1 MTTGRTHTELKF
13 SGDSR
18 FISGIRA
25 AVEFI
30 AARDG
35 LGDADRESL
44 GAAWETVARN
54 CITGLSEQH
63 PLCRVLIDD
72 FDDRMEVRLEH
83 PSFSAPGFGATTVAA
98 GMPDESHNLDI
109 TRRVDRVLYDARNG
123 TASVTLV
130 KFFTKKPPAS

>member
-1 MTTGRTHTELKF
+1 MSTERTHTELKF

-44 GAAWETVARN
+44 GTAWEMVARN
-54 CITGLSEQH
+54 CMTRLSDQH

-83 PSFSAPGFGATTVAA
+83 PSCSAPASEARTVAA
-98 GMPDESHNLDI
+98 GIPDESHNLDV
-109 TRRVDRVLYDARNG
+109 THRVDRVLYDARNG
-123 TASVTLV
+123 MSSVTLV

>member
-35 LGDADRESL
+35 LSGAERESL
-44 GAAWETVARN
+44 GAAWEIVARN
-54 CITGLSEQH
+54 CMTGLSEQH
-63 PLCRVLIDD
+63 PLCMVLIDD

-83 PSFSAPGFGATTVAA
+83 PSFSAPASEARAVAA
-98 GMPDESHNLDI
+98 GKPDESHSLDI

-123 TASVTLV
+123 TSSVTLV

>member
-35 LGDADRESL
+35 LGDADRENL
-44 GAAWETVARN
+44 GTAWEMVARN
-54 CITGLSEQH
+54 CIMGLSEQH
-63 PLCRVLIDD
+63 PFCRVLIDD
-72 FDDRMEVRLEH
+72 FDDRMEVRVEH
-83 PSFSAPGFGATTVAA
+83 PSCSAPASGARTVAA
-98 GMPDESHNLDI
+98 GKPDESHNLDI
-109 TRRVDRVLYDARNG
+109 THRVDRVLYDARNG
-123 TASVTLV
+123 MSSVTLV
-130 KFFTKKPPAS
+130 KFFTNKSATH

>member
-1 MTTGRTHTELKF
+1 MTAGRTHTELKF

-30 AARDG
+30 AARGG
-35 LGDADRESL
+35 LGDADREGL
-44 GAAWETVARN
+44 GTAWEMLARN
-54 CITGLSEQH
+54 CVTGLSEQH
-63 PLCRVLIDD
+63 PLCKVLIDD

-83 PSFSAPGFGATTVAA
+83 PSCSAPASGPRTVAA
-98 GMPDESHNLDI
+98 GKQDESRDLDV

-123 TASVTLV
+123 TSSVTLV